1 MSRGVPASRGRL
13 GYQVTDKGS
22 QSGNCVETSGTGML
36 VYAIKMGV
44 SRGYV
49 PSSYLD
55 VAQKAFADLR
65 TKITNDARG
74 QPVVVVLNELPC
86 GPCV

>member
-1 MSRGVPASRGRL
+1 
-13 GYQVTDKGS
+13 
-22 QSGNCVETSGTGML
+22 ML
-36 VYAIKMGV
+36 VYAVKMGV
-44 SRGYV
+44 SRGCL
-49 PSSYLD
+49 PSGYLD